1 MNHTSG
7 TCLPACRP
15 TSRGASSEPPER
27 RLQARL
33 PAPLILLA
41 TIGAWA
47 QTVDLAP
54 IVIKPVSKT
63 VQLPGE
69 LQPFLTVSLHA
80 KIPSYVERVLVDRGS
95 AVKPGDLLVELS
107 APELKARIAE
117 AESKV
122 QAAESDR
129 LQAEAQLAAV
139 ASTYDRLKKAA
150 ETPGAIAGNEL
161 VQAQKQVE
169 AAQAVVNSRAQ
180 ARHVAESAVQA
191 ETDVEAYLKIA
202 APFEGVVT
210 DRLVHPG
217 ALVGPAADPALLV
230 IQQVSRLRLIVPVPE
245 EDIGGVAPRASVA
258 FRVPAYPERVYSG
271 TVARIAHA
279 LDPKTRTMAV
289 ELDVFNRDGSLD
301 PGMYPSVKWPVRRAH
316 PGLFVPKTA
325 VVTTTERTFV
335 IRRQSGKAEWVDVK
349 KGNAEGDLVEVFGN
363 LKAGDMVV
371 RRATDEVRE
380 GAAIK

>member
-1 MNHTSG
+1 MNTSRTG
-7 TCLPACRP
+7 LLACRS
-15 TSRGASSEPPER
+15 TSRGASPKPPK
-27 RLQARL
+27 RLQAKL
-33 PAPLILLA
+33 PAPLILLVA
-41 TIGAWA
+41 LAAWA
-47 QTVDLAP
+47 QSVELTP
-54 IVIKPVSKT
+54 IVSRPISRT
-63 VQLPGE
+63 VELPGE

-129 LQAEAQLAAV
+129 LQAEAQLAAA
-139 ASTYDRLKKAA
+139 ASTYDRLKQAA

-169 AAQAVVNSRAQ
+169 AAQAVVSSRAQ
-180 ARHVAESAVQA
+180 ARRVAESAVQA